1 MNIILATLAVL
12 LIIAALAGELL
23 KSAAAVA
30 YQRLKTLRLPRLPH
44 WSGKVTINLWQ
55 AGLLTVALALLFW
68 SGAGRGCAGP
78 LPDLPSIPWVH
89 PKADAVVYIY
99 EKDQTSVPSPVAVAL
114 DKLNRQGVTA
124 TTHEVDSTDGTGDV
138 PEQYKLAVAAAKT
151 TGLPALVVS
160 GGGKVI
166 RTLKDPRTEASVMEA
181 AK

>member
-89 PKADAVVYIY
+89 PKANAVVYIY

-124 TTHEVDSTDGTGDV
+124 TTHEVDATDGTGDV

-181 AK
+181 SR